1 MAYYEYTPY
10 IEQGPNG
17 VHLRFNAGETGAIEL
32 ATIGG
37 KVYVYAPTGV
47 SLPEQPQAINFT
59 EITVSDELLAQIKA
73 ASRQAQL
80 ISEEMIAKIRS
91 KYTIDDE
98 MYFAR
103 VGVGAANGMYQPSAS
118 ELAELAEF
126 GQFVESVRAWG
137 RTERAKIGLN

>member
-17 VHLRFNAGETGAIEL
+17 VHLRFIAGESGAIEL
-32 ATIGG
+32 ATIDD
-37 KVYVYAPTGV
+37 KVYVYAPDGA

-103 VGVGAANGMYQPSAS
+103 VGVGAANGLYQPTAS
-118 ELAELAEF
+118 ELAELTEF
-126 GQFVESVRAWG
+126 GQYVESVRTWG